1 MAFFIFFIS
10 CFLAFNLTTA
20 RADSLSDQSPETDAM
35 HEIKSDETMA
45 ADEMGGNIQGVV
57 VNVNPVSEILTV
69 RDDDEDDQLYSI
81 SVKKSTSYSG
91 IASLADINPG
101 DSISV
106 DCYDLNGHLVAETVT
121 LEDRVNPPEKDT
133 ALPKVL
139 ED

>member
-1 MAFFIFFIS
+1 MAVPVFFII
-10 CFLAFNLTTA
+10 CFLVFSFSNAA
-20 RADSLSDQSPETDAM
+20 ADYLSDQAPETDAM

-57 VNVNPVSEILTV
+57 VNVNPVSGMLAL
-69 RDDDEDDQLYSI
+69 RDDDEDDQLYDI

-91 IASLADINPG
+91 ISSLADIHPG

-121 LEDRVNPPEKDT
+121 LEDRVNQPEKD
-133 ALPKVL
+133 APLEKVL